1 MVKETGYYDLLG
13 VRPSASSEEIRR
25 AFRRLALKYHP
36 DKNPS
41 AGEKFKQ
48 ISKAYEVLH
57 DSRKREIYDHG
68 GEDALSRN
76 RTGCRNAFDSPL
88 DIFNLFFGGRGGRGH
103 HQADRKG
110 KSVAHHLPVSL
121 DDLYNGATRKLSL
134 QKNAICAKCKGSGAR
149 QGSIT
154 QCPKCQGCGV
164 EIHFLTHIPG
174 VMSQI
179 QTACSECNGK
189 GEYIRL
195 RDLCQVCSGRK
206 IIREKKILTV
216 HIDKGMKSGQK
227 IIFHEEGDQAPGLQP
242 GDIIIVL
249 EQKVHPV
256 FQRKGHD
263 LVMKM
268 EIQLADALCGCR
280 QSVKTLD
287 KRALLVTTQPGE
299 VIKPGDVKCIPN
311 EGMPIYRNQYEK
323 GNLIVQFQVKFPE
336 NGWLDAEQLT
346 QLQGLFPSR
355 EEPIIT
361 EDMEEVSL
369 AEYNPYEE
377 QKHRGRQEVYEED
390 EAEHLQ
396 QVQCQTS

>member
-48 ISKAYEVLH
+48 ISKAYEILH
-57 DSRKREIYDHG
+57 DSHKRELYDRG
-68 GEDALSRN
+68 GEDALTGNS
-76 RTGCRNAFDSPL
+76 TGCRSAFDSPL
-88 DIFNLFFGGRGGRGH
+88 DIFNLFFGGSTRVH
-103 HQADRKG
+103 HQAERKG

-121 DDLYNGATRKLSL
+121 EDLYNGATRKLSL
-134 QKNAICAKCKGSGAR
+134 QKNAICAKCKGSGAK

-154 QCPKCQGCGV
+154 KCPKCQGCGIEV
-164 EIHFLTHIPG
+164 HLLTHIPG

-179 QTACSECNGK
+179 QTPCSECNGK
-189 GEYIRL
+189 GECIRL
-195 RDLCQVCSGRK
+195 RDRCQVCSGRK

-249 EQKVHPV
+249 DQKSHPV

-280 QSVKTLD
+280 QSIKTLD
-287 KRALLVTTQPGE
+287 GRTLLVTSQPGE
-299 VIKPGDVKCIPN
+299 VIKPGDIKCIPK
-311 EGMPIYRNQYEK
+311 EGMPIYRNLYEK
-323 GNLIVQFQVKFPE
+323 GSLIIQFQIHFPE
-336 NGWLDAEQLT
+336 SGWLNGEHLT

-369 AEYNPYEE
+369 AEYNPYED
-377 QKHRGRQEVYEED
+377 QKQRGRQEAYEED
-390 EAEHLQ
+390 EAVPLQ
-396 QVQCQTS
+396 RVQCQTS